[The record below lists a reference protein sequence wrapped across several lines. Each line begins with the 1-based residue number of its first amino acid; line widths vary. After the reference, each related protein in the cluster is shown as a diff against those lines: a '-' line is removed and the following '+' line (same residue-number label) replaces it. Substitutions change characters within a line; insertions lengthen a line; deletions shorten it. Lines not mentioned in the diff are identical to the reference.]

1 VSFLSYACAAIGG
14 RMEVTMKELILDAS
28 IDKLDEVLDFV
39 NTVLESSDCDMKV
52 ITQINI
58 AVEEIFVNIAHYAY
72 NPEIGGAVIRIA
84 VSDEVVIEFEDKGK
98 PYNPLLKIDPDI
110 TKSAED
116 RDIGG
121 LGIFMV
127 KKIMDSVEYHHMDN
141 KNILTIRKVLL

>member
-1 VSFLSYACAAIGG
+1 
-14 RMEVTMKELILDAS
+14 MKELIIDAN
-28 IDKLDEVLDFV
+28 IDKLDEVLEFV
-39 NTVLESSDCDMKV
+39 NEVLESSDCNRKV

-72 NPEIGGAVIRIA
+72 NPEIGGAVIRIT

-110 TKSAED
+110 TKNVEE
-116 RDIGG
+116 RDVGG

-127 KKIMDSVEYHHMDN
+127 KKIMDSVEYAHRDS
-141 KNILTIRKVLL
+141 KNILTIRKVFI